1 MATLAADI
9 DMPDLTVLDG
19 ADRTIDEQRAEAAAA
34 AGESWIARNMFGYS
48 ILHYEDVVAMLRD
61 KRWHSASGKV
71 IEMSGIKNPEWDERR
86 RNRPSIL
93 SAEGDEHTRLRR
105 LVGPAFSPR
114 HADAL
119 RPYMRSVVNE
129 LLDPFVANG
138 EAELVADFCEHYP
151 IPIICELFGAP
162 KEDWQLFSTWATDI
176 FRIFNG
182 NLVEDMPL
190 IFKAQDEL
198 DAYVSEIVERRR
210 STPTDDLISSLIA
223 AESDGDRLTHEELV
237 MLCEA
242 VLMAGTD
249 TTRNQLGCSV
259 SLFANHPDQWRML
272 AERPELAPRAVE
284 ETMRYFGA
292 VRGTARFASEDIEYR
307 DMLFPAGTFI
317 GPSLAQANRD
327 PAVFSDPGEFDITRE
342 PSNKPQLTFGSGIH
356 FCLGAALAR
365 AEQQEALVLMAQRM
379 PDLEL
384 AGEITWKPSSVG
396 IFGPTN
402 SRSASPP
409 PELGVVSDTTP
420 NCT

>member
-1 MATLAADI
+1 MATRASDV
-9 DMPDLTVLDG
+9 DMPDLSSLDRLAMTV
-19 ADRTIDEQRAEAAAA
+19 DELRQQAAAA
-34 AGESWIARNMFGYS
+34 AEQSWIARNMFGFS
-48 ILHYEDVVAMLRD
+48 ILHYDDVVAMLRD
-61 KRWHSASGKV
+61 KRWHSASGK
-71 IEMSGIKNPEWDERR
+71 ILEMSGIDNPEWLARR
-86 RNRPSIL
+86 RRPSIL

-119 RPYMRSVVNE
+119 RPYMRTVVND
-129 LLDPFVANG
+129 LLDTFTAKG
-138 EAELVADFCEHYP
+138 EADLAVDFCEHYP

-162 KEDWQLFSTWATDI
+162 KRDWQLFSNWATDI

-182 NLVEDMPL
+182 NLLEDMPA
-190 IFKAQDEL
+190 IIRAQDEL
-198 DAYVSEIVERRR
+198 DAYVSDIIEQRR

-223 AESDGDRLTHEELV
+223 AESDGDRLNHEELV

-259 SLFANHPDQWRML
+259 SLFANHPDQWKLL
-272 AERPELAPRAVE
+272 AEQPELAPRAVE

-292 VRGTARFASEDIEYR
+292 VRATARFASEDIEYR
-307 DMLFPAGTFI
+307 DLLFPAGTFI
-317 GPSLAQANRD
+317 GPSLALANRD
-327 PAVFSDPGEFDITRE
+327 PEVFDDPDRFDITRE

-365 AEQQEALVLMAQRM
+365 AEQQEALVLMAQRL

-384 AGEITWKPSSVG
+384 AGDITWKPSSAG
-396 IFGPTN
+396 IFGPDHLPI
-402 SRSASPP
+402 RF
-409 PELGVVSDTTP
+409 TP
-420 NCT
+420 T